1 MSVLFPPYLCVC
13 VSSQRRYRCTYI
25 DSLFV
30 CWCVCVCV
38 WESWWVCF
46 TVPDIFFV
54 CVFSYVLYICVVFG
68 PHAGRGLAV
77 LPLFIWHFLI
87 NEVCPPS
94 SSSSSSSSSSFSCT
108 PLTLS
113 VPPPPAD
120 PRSSSPSS
128 WASLNKICF
137 DLFFPLFRHPSSLF
151 YSVLFFPPLPPLLL
165 SASLLSALSFFQFV
179 PFPLVSP
186 AAVLTSPFLFNHT
199 WLSARKAGVCTIWPL
214 VEIHSQDGCGGEMS
228 SRWARHL
235 ISCWSQ

>member
-30 CWCVCVCV
+30 CWCVCV

-94 SSSSSSSSSSFSCT
+94 SSSSSSSSSFSCT

-113 VPPPPAD
+113 VPPHLPIPAPLHLPPEHLST
-120 PRSSSPSS
+120 RSALISSSHSSAILPPCFILFFSFHLYLLYCSLPPFFLPSPSS
-128 WASLNKICF
+128 N
-137 DLFFPLFRHPSSLF
+137 LFPFLSF
-151 YSVLFFPPLPPLLL
+151 LLL
-165 SASLLSALSFFQFV
+165 
-179 PFPLVSP
+179 
-186 AAVLTSPFLFNHT
+186 LF
-199 WLSARKAGVCTIWPL
+199 
-214 VEIHSQDGCGGEMS
+214 
-228 SRWARHL
+228 
-235 ISCWSQ
+235 